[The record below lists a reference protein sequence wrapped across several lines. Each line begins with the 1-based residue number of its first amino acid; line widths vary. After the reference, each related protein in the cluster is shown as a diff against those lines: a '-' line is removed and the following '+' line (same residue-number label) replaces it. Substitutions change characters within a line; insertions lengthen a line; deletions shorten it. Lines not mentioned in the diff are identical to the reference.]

1 MATATLKRT
10 RAGNVSKSALNQAG
24 SLLQDLPEKP
34 RDLFS
39 LRDAVA
45 QLQDVIKDALSKGY
59 SYEDIAVL
67 LAEQT
72 IVISPATLKRYVL
85 TNSSRAAQKSSPAK
99 TRAKRTAKVPSSE
112 VAQSELEPEAI
123 APTETAQATRGRR
136 KSAPAAQSEAVAE
149 KPEVKS
155 SRRGRTPKTTASS
168 QRSSATRGR
177 KTNKA

>member
-34 RDLFS
+34 KDLFS

-59 SYEDIAVL
+59 SYEDVAAL

-85 TNSSRAAQKSSPAK
+85 TNSSRAAQKSAPAK
-99 TRAKRTAKVPSSE
+99 ARAKRTDKVSSSE
-112 VAQSELEPEAI
+112 VAQSELEEAI
-123 APTETAQATRGRR
+123 APTETEAQATRGRR
-136 KSAPAAQSEAVAE
+136 KSAPAAQSEAE
-149 KPEVKS
+149 KPEAKS
-155 SRRGRTPKTTASS
+155 SRRGRTAKPASSS

-177 KTNKA
+177 KTTKA

>member
-34 RDLFS
+34 KDLFS

-59 SYEDIAVL
+59 SYEDIAAL

-85 TNSSRAAQKSSPAK
+85 TNSSRAAQKSAPTK
-99 TRAKRTAKVPSSE
+99 TRAKRTAKVASSE
-112 VAQSELEPEAI
+112 VAQSELEEEDAI
-123 APTETAQATRGRR
+123 APTEAQATRGRR
-136 KSAPAAQSEAVAE
+136 KSAPAAPSEAAD
-149 KPEVKS
+149 KPEAKS
-155 SRRGRTPKTTASS
+155 SRRGRTAKPTSSS

-177 KTNKA
+177 KATKA